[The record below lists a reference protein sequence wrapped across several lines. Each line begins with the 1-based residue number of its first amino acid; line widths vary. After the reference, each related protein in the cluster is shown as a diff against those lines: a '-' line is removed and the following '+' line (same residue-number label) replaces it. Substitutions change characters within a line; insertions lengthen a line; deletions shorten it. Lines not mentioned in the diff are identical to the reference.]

1 MIEIDFIPQW
11 YRISR
16 NRRLWYQRQFLIL
29 GGIAILVALWCFIAG
44 RSLSQ
49 ARADLRVAH
58 SEFESEIG
66 KIQRYERLQIQYSA
80 LQMKAKALDSIVPRT
95 SYASVLAELS
105 HCVGPSVVMKKLS
118 ICSEPVDAGQQ
129 GDSVSVVGRTTKQ
142 NSAAGA
148 DKTTDQ
154 LPATQTRIVL
164 VGYAADA
171 QQVAVL
177 ISAMEQS
184 NYFFRVVP
192 VYSKNEIVGRRNI
205 TEFEIQCVL
214 ADFKLLSEKE

>member
-1 MIEIDFIPQW
+1 MTEIDFVPQW
-11 YRISR
+11 YQVSR
-16 NRRLWYQRQFLIL
+16 NRKLWYQRQFLIL
-29 GGIAILVALWCFIAG
+29 GGIAILVAGWCFIAG
-44 RSLSQ
+44 RGLSR

-58 SEFESEIG
+58 SNFESEIG

-80 LQMKAKALDSIVPRT
+80 LQKKAAVLDLIVPR
-95 SYASVLAELS
+95 SSNASVLAELS
-105 HCVGPSVVMKKLS
+105 HCVGPDVVMKKLS
-118 ICSEPVDAGQQ
+118 IRSEPVDTGQQ
-129 GDSVSVVGRTTKQ
+129 GNMVTVAGGTAKQ

-148 DKTTDQ
+148 GKTTDQ
-154 LPATQTRIVL
+154 LPATQTRVVM

-177 ISAMEQS
+177 ISALEQS

-214 ADFKLLSEKE
+214 ADFKLLSGKE

>member
-1 MIEIDFIPQW
+1 MTEIDFIPQW

-16 NRRLWYQRQFLIL
+16 NRKRWYQKQLLIL

-44 RSLSQ
+44 RGLSQ
-49 ARADLRVAH
+49 ARADLRAAH
-58 SEFESEIG
+58 SDLELGIG
-66 KIQRYERLQIQYSA
+66 KIQRYEQLQIQYSA
-80 LQMKAKALDSIVPRT
+80 LQTKAKVLNSIVPRT

-105 HCVGPSVVMKKLS
+105 HCVGPDVVMKKLRFF
-118 ICSEPVDAGQQ
+118 SEPIDVGQQ
-129 GDSVSVVGRTTKQ
+129 GDSVSVAGRMVKQ
-142 NSAAGA
+142 NSPAGA
-148 DKTTDQ
+148 GKMADQ

-171 QQVAVL
+171 QQVAAL
-177 ISAMEQS
+177 ISVLEQS

-192 VYSKNEIVGRRNI
+192 VYSKNEIVGQRNI

-214 ADFKLLSEKE
+214 ADFKLLSGKE